1 MELLHAAQAVDLRR
15 AQEDGVKLSTKTE
28 ALYKAYRAKV
38 PFVDKD
44 RIFSDDLA
52 NGIELLKG
60 WK

>member
-1 MELLHAAQAVDLRR
+1 M
-15 AQEDGVKLSTKTE
+15 KLSTKTE

-38 PFVDKD
+38 PFVDHD